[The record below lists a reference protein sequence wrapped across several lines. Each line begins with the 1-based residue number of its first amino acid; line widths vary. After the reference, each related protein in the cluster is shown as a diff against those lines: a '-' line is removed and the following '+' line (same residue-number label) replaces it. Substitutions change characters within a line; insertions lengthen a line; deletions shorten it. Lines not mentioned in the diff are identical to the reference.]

1 MAAQDLCTLA
11 NVRESLEL
19 ETDETPSRDT
29 KISTLITDASEAIL
43 KHCKREFAP
52 VTDRATRRFRVN
64 PQRRNRD
71 GAYVVDLKPYDL
83 RTVEKPDSDE
93 TGVVNP
99 AASVTLH
106 PEQTTPVVLTVTTEY
121 LLDTIAPSDSGVF
134 SRVLLNQSLSFGSTL
149 SDNFG
154 FAYLDIAGA
163 WGFATVP
170 ENAKRAA
177 IVTVEAWLSKPIAQ
191 GITDDARPFTNSAPS
206 KLDLPLAAL
215 RLLNPYCRASFA

>member
-19 ETDETPSRDT
+19 ETAETVRDT

-43 KHCKREFAP
+43 KHCKRELAP
-52 VTDRATRRFRVN
+52 ATEDATRRFRVN
-64 PQRRNRD
+64 HRRRD
-71 GAYVVDLKPYDL
+71 RNGNYVVDLKPYDL
-83 RTVEKPDSDE
+83 RS
-93 TGVVNP
+93 

-106 PEQTTPVVLTVTTEY
+106 PEQTTPVALTVTTQY

-149 SDNFG
+149 SGNFG

-191 GITDDARPFTNSAPS
+191 GITDDARPFVNSAPS

-215 RLLNPYCRASFA
+215 RLLNPYCRAPFA